1 LAIIDYAIVVVYLLI
16 LIIMGLYLQHRAS
29 RSTESFFLGDKNL
42 PWWALGASG
51 MASNMDVSGTMI
63 IAALIYALGV
73 QGFFIEI
80 RGGVVL
86 ILAFFMIFM
95 GKWNRRA
102 EVMTLAEWMEF
113 RFGNGKQG
121 QAARVLAAI
130 AQLTFAVWAISY
142 FIAGAG
148 IFLSELL
155 GIPKDVAAILMVSL
169 CAFYAALSGLYG
181 VVYTEVFQGVLILFV
196 IIYVV
201 INVMVNITL
210 PEEFIVSVPLTDG
223 TFTQITH
230 KLSDWTN
237 FIPRWEMNIPGE
249 YSQYNLI
256 GLATMF
262 YLLRSTIDG
271 MCGSGGYMVQRFY
284 AAKNEREVG
293 LLSVFW
299 ISLLS
304 FRWPFVMC
312 IAILGISYSASGK
325 VIENPE
331 VVLPTVL
338 MELFPAGIK
347 GILVAGLMAAAMS
360 TYVAIVNSGAA
371 YWVNDIYQRFLRPDA
386 DRKQL
391 IWQSRMSS
399 IAIVI
404 LGLMSTYMFRSLND
418 VWGFL
423 TMGFGVGLIVPQFVR
438 WYWWRFNGYGYA
450 GGTFVGM
457 TVAIVLRFVIDGL
470 PEMYMFFITAAI
482 TFAACIII
490 ALMFPATD
498 DENLKKFYKKT
509 RPFGFWGRIR
519 DNIPEI
525 DMKAVNEENRRDIF
539 STFVAVPWM
548 LFMGITPMLF
558 VTKQWHY
565 FGYASV
571 VLVVLSVTLYFTWYR
586 HLSKNVI
593 DSSEALE
600 PTEISE
606 IPNNT
611 KP

>member
-1 LAIIDYAIVVVYLLI
+1 MILIDYLIIIGYLLI
-16 LIIMGLYLQHRAS
+16 LIGIGLYLQHRAS
-29 RSTESFFLGDKNL
+29 RSTDSFFLGDKSL

-51 MASNMDVSGTMI
+51 MASNLDVSGTMI
-63 IAALIYALGV
+63 IAALVYAMGV

-102 EVMTLAEWMEF
+102 EVMTIAEWMEF
-113 RFGNGKQG
+113 RFGKNKQG
-121 QAARVLAAI
+121 EAARILAAI
-130 AQLTFAVWAISY
+130 AQLVFAIWAISY
-142 FIAGAG
+142 FIQGAG
-148 IFLSELL
+148 IFLSELMD
-155 GIPKDVAAILMVSL
+155 ISPDVAAILMITL

-181 VVYTEVFQGVLILFV
+181 VVYTEVFQGILILFV

-201 INVMVNITL
+201 VNVMTTITL
-210 PEEFIVSVPLTDG
+210 PETFVVSVPLVG
-223 TFTQITH
+223 GGFQEVTH
-230 KLSDWTN
+230 QLSDWAN
-237 FIPRWEMNIPGE
+237 FMPKWEMNMPGE

-271 MCGSGGYMVQRFY
+271 MCGSGGYMIQRFM

-299 ISLLS
+299 IFLLS
-304 FRWPFVMC
+304 FRWPFIMS
-312 IAILGISYSASGK
+312 IAILGISYSAQGT

-347 GILVAGLMAAAMS
+347 GMLVAGLLAAAMS

-371 YWVNDIYQRFLRPDA
+371 YWVNDLYQRFLRPNA
-386 DRKQL
+386 DRKAL
-391 IWQSRMSS
+391 IFQSRLASV
-399 IAIVI
+399 AIVI
-404 LGLMSTYMFRSLND
+404 FGLMSTYMFTSLND

-450 GGTFVGM
+450 GGTIVGM
-457 TVAIVLRFVIDGL
+457 FIAIMIRFSGL
-470 PEMYMFFITAAI
+470 FTLTEIQMFFVTATV
-482 TFAACIII
+482 TFMACIVI
-490 ALMFPATD
+490 ALMTPPTD
-498 DENLKKFYKKT
+498 DETLRLFYKKT

-519 DNIPEI
+519 DSISDI
-525 DMKAVNEENRRDIF
+525 DMDAVNRENRRDIM
-539 STFVAVPWM
+539 STFIAVPWM

-558 VTKQWHY
+558 VTKQWEY
-565 FGYASV
+565 FGYASAL
-571 VLVVLSVTLYFTWYR
+571 LVVLSVFLYFNWFR
-586 HLSKNVI
+586 HLSK
-593 DSSEALE
+593 EGM
-600 PTEISE
+600 
-606 IPNNT
+606 
-611 KP
+611 

>member
-1 LAIIDYAIVVVYLLI
+1 VILIDYIIIIGYLLI
-16 LIIMGLYLQHRAS
+16 LIGIGIYLQHRAS
-29 RSTESFFLGDKNL
+29 RSTDSFFLGDRGL

-51 MASNMDVSGTMI
+51 MASNLDVSGTMI
-63 IAALIYALGV
+63 IAALVYAMGV

-102 EVMTLAEWMEF
+102 EVMTIAEWMEF
-113 RFGNGKQG
+113 RFGKNKQG
-121 QAARVLAAI
+121 EAARILAAV
-130 AQLTFAVWAISY
+130 AQLTFAIWAISY
-142 FIAGAG
+142 FIQGAG
-148 IFLSELL
+148 IFLSQILDISPDL
-155 GIPKDVAAILMVSL
+155 AAILMITL

-181 VVYTEVFQGVLILFV
+181 VVYTEVFQGALILVV

-201 INVMVNITL
+201 INVMTTITL
-210 PEEFIVSVPLTDG
+210 PESFIVSVPMKDG
-223 TFTQITH
+223 SFTQITH
-230 KLSDWTN
+230 QLKDWVS
-237 FIPRWEMNIPGE
+237 FVPKWEMNMPGE

-271 MCGSGGYMVQRFY
+271 MCGSGGYMVQRFM

-299 ISLLS
+299 IFLLS
-304 FRWPFVMC
+304 FRWPFIMS
-312 IAILGISYSASGK
+312 IAILAVSLSAAGK

-347 GILVAGLMAAAMS
+347 GLLVAGLLAAAMS

-371 YWVNDIYQRFLRPDA
+371 YWVNDLYQRFLRPNA
-386 DRKQL
+386 DRKAL
-391 IWQSRMSS
+391 IFQSRLASV
-399 IAIVI
+399 AIVI
-404 LGLMSTYMFRSLND
+404 FGLMSTYMFSSLND

-457 TVAIVLRFVIDGL
+457 FVAIFLRFSGLVQL
-470 PEMYMFFITAAI
+470 PEIHMFFVTALV
-482 TFAACIII
+482 TFISCILI

-498 DENLKKFYKKT
+498 NETLTEFYKKT
-509 RPFGFWGRIR
+509 RPFGLWGPIR
-519 DNIPEI
+519 DKISDI
-525 DMKAVNEENRRDIF
+525 DMEAVHRENRRDIW
-539 STFVAVPWM
+539 STFIAVPWM

-558 VTKQWHY
+558 VTKQWDY
-565 FGYASV
+565 FGYAALL
-571 VLVVLSVTLYFTWYR
+571 LVVLSIFLYFNWFR
-586 HLSKNVI
+586 HLSKEGI
-593 DSSEALE
+593 E
-600 PTEISE
+600 
-606 IPNNT
+606 
-611 KP
+611 

>member
-1 LAIIDYAIVVVYLLI
+1 VILIDYLIIIGYLLI
-16 LIIMGLYLQHRAS
+16 LIGIGIYLQHRAS
-29 RSTESFFLGDKNL
+29 RSTDSFFLGDRGL

-51 MASNMDVSGTMI
+51 MASNLDVSGTMI
-63 IAALIYALGV
+63 IAALVYAMGV

-102 EVMTLAEWMEF
+102 EVMTIAEWMEF
-113 RFGNGKQG
+113 RFGKNKQG
-121 QAARVLAAI
+121 EAARILAAV
-130 AQLTFAVWAISY
+130 AQLTFAIWAISY
-142 FIAGAG
+142 FIQGAG
-148 IFLSELL
+148 IFLSQLL
-155 GIPKDVAAILMVSL
+155 DISPDLAAILMITL

-181 VVYTEVFQGVLILFV
+181 VVYTEVFQGGLIMVV

-201 INVMVNITL
+201 YVVMTTITL
-210 PEEFIVSVPLTDG
+210 PETFVVSVPMGDG
-223 TFTQITH
+223 TFRQITH
-230 KLSDWTN
+230 QLSDWAN
-237 FIPRWEMNIPGE
+237 FVPKWEMNMPGE

-271 MCGSGGYMVQRFY
+271 MCGSGGYMIQRFM

-299 ISLLS
+299 IFLLS
-304 FRWPFVMC
+304 FRWPFIMS
-312 IAILGISYSASGK
+312 IAILAISLSAAGH

-338 MELFPAGIK
+338 MELFPAGVK
-347 GILVAGLMAAAMS
+347 GLLVAGLLAAAMS

-371 YWVNDIYQRFLRPDA
+371 YWVNDLYQRFLRPDA
-386 DRKQL
+386 DRKAL
-391 IWQSRMSS
+391 IFQSRLASV
-399 IAIVI
+399 AIVVF
-404 LGLMSTYMFRSLND
+404 GLMSTYMFSSLND

-423 TMGFGVGLIVPQFVR
+423 TMGFGVGLIVPQFIR

-457 TVAIVLRFVIDGL
+457 FTAIFVRFAGVVSLPEIQMFFVTAIVT
-470 PEMYMFFITAAI
+470 FIGSI
-482 TFAACIII
+482 VI
-490 ALMFPATD
+490 ALLTPPTD
-498 DENLKKFYKKT
+498 DETLREFYKKT

-519 DNIPEI
+519 NDLP
-525 DMKAVNEENRRDIF
+525 DFDLAAVHRENRRDIW
-539 STFVAVPWM
+539 STVIAVPWM

-558 VTKQWHY
+558 VTKQWEY
-565 FGYASV
+565 FGYASAL
-571 VLVVLSVTLYFTWYR
+571 LVVLSVFLYFNWFR
-586 HLSKNVI
+586 HLSK
-593 DSSEALE
+593 EGME
-600 PTEISE
+600 
-606 IPNNT
+606 
-611 KP
+611 

>member
-1 LAIIDYAIVVVYLLI
+1 MILIDYLIIIGYLLI
-16 LIIMGLYLQHRAS
+16 LIGIGIYLQHRAS

-51 MASNMDVSGTMI
+51 MASNLDVSGTMI
-63 IAALIYALGV
+63 IAALVYAMGV

-102 EVMTLAEWMEF
+102 NVMTIAEWMEF
-113 RFGNGKQG
+113 RFGTGKQG
-121 QAARVLAAI
+121 QAARMLAAI
-130 AQLTFAVWAISY
+130 AQLTFAIWAISY
-142 FIAGAG
+142 FIQGAG
-148 IFLSELL
+148 IFLSQML
-155 GIPKDVAAILMVSL
+155 GISPDLAGILMITL

-181 VVYTEVFQGVLILFV
+181 VVYTEVFQGGLIL
-196 IIYVV
+196 IVV
-201 INVMVNITL
+201 VYTVSHVMMNITL
-210 PEEFIVSVPLTDG
+210 PPEFLVSVPAGDG
-223 TFTQITH
+223 TFVQVKQTLANWVDFMP
-230 KLSDWTN
+230 K
-237 FIPRWEMNIPGE
+237 WEMNMPGE

-271 MCGSGGYMVQRFY
+271 MCGSGGYMIQRFM

-299 ISLLS
+299 IFLLS
-304 FRWPFVMC
+304 FRWPFIMA
-312 IAILGISYSASGK
+312 IAILAVSLSASGH

-347 GILVAGLMAAAMS
+347 GLLVAGLLAAAMS

-371 YWVNDIYQRFLRPDA
+371 YWVNDIFQRFIKPEA
-386 DRKQL
+386 DRKEL
-391 IWQSRMSS
+391 ILHSRLASV
-399 IAIVI
+399 AIVI
-404 LGLMSTYMFRSLND
+404 LGLLSTYAFSSLND

-423 TMGFGVGLIVPQFVR
+423 TMGFGVGLIVPQFIR

-457 TVAIVLRFVIDGL
+457 LVAIVMRFVIGDFT
-470 PEMYMFFITAAI
+470 EMQMFFTTAGV
-482 TFAACIII
+482 TFMGSIVIS
-490 ALMFPATD
+490 LFFPATD
-498 DENLKKFYKKT
+498 MDTLKTFYVRT
-509 RPFGFWGRIR
+509 RPFGFWGPVR
-519 DNIPEI
+519 DLVRNDV
-525 DMKAVNEENRRDIF
+525 DMDAVNKENRRDIF

-558 VTKQWHY
+558 VTKQWGY
-565 FGYASV
+565 FGYAAAI
-571 VLVVLSVTLYFTWYR
+571 LTVLSVILYFSWFK
-586 HLSKNVI
+586 HLNKAGLDPS
-593 DSSEALE
+593 DS
-600 PTEISE
+600 
-606 IPNNT
+606 
-611 KP
+611 

>member
-1 LAIIDYAIVVVYLLI
+1 MALIDYAIVVVYLLI
-16 LIIMGLYLQHRAS
+16 LIMMGLYLQHRAS

-181 VVYTEVFQGVLILFV
+181 VVYTEVFQGILILFV

-201 INVMVNITL
+201 INVMMNITL
-210 PEEFIVSVPLTDG
+210 PEEFIVSVPMTDG

-299 ISLLS
+299 ITLLS
-304 FRWPFVMC
+304 FRWPF
-312 IAILGISYSASGK
+312 
-325 VIENPE
+325 
-331 VVLPTVL
+331 
-338 MELFPAGIK
+338 GIK

-386 DRKQL
+386 DRSQL
-391 IWQSRMSS
+391 IWQSRISS

-457 TVAIVLRFVIDGL
+457 TVAIVLRFVVDGL

-498 DENLKKFYKKT
+498 DENLKLFYAKT

-519 DNIPEI
+519 NNIPEI
-525 DMKAVNEENRRDIF
+525 DMNAVNEENRRDIF

-565 FGYASV
+565 FGYASI
-571 VLVVLSVTLYFTWYR
+571 VLVPRTADSVRLALPVQPHPPDLRAAGSSVHLAGHRFAYQYRPLSGQRIQFNRRVQ
-586 HLSKNVI
+586 
-593 DSSEALE
+593 
-600 PTEISE
+600 
-606 IPNNT
+606 
-611 KP
+611 